1 MKKFA
6 VLALLMTL
14 TFGAFATEKDF
25 SIQID
30 VPTFMGLNNGG
41 AKATMFGVGI
51 TGDNYFTESVGLY
64 SAAYFNKANGGI
76 SIDTKIG
83 VAIRP
88 LNTEK
93 FSLVLAPVADI
104 NFIFGGGLAMFIGA
118 GLDVTANYKI
128 NEQFYITAGT
138 DVDYYL
144 FGLADTGSGMGF
156 GSASAL
162 LINPHAGITIK
173 M

>member
-1 MKKFA
+1 MKKL
-6 VLALLMTL
+6 VLALLMCFSVSL
-14 TFGAFATEKDF
+14 FATEKDF

-30 VPTFMGLNNGG
+30 VPTFMGFKNGG
-41 AKATMFGVGI
+41 GKITMFGVGF

-64 SAAYFNKANGGI
+64 SAAYFNKASGGI
-76 SIDTKIG
+76 SIDTKMG

-93 FSLVLAPVADI
+93 FSLVLAPVADF
-104 NFIFGGGLAMFIGA
+104 NFIFGGGITMLLGA

-156 GSASAL
+156 ASASAL